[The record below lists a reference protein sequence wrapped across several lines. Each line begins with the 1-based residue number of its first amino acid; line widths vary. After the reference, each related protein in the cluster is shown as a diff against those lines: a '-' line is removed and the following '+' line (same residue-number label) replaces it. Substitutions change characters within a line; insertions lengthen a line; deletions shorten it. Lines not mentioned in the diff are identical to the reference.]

1 MTRKREMRIER
12 ISKNINKNSG
22 SAGAEKQIGRDK
34 SKVQKREYCRMRAE
48 DKDGG
53 KVN

>member
-12 ISKNINKNSG
+12 ISENINQNRG

-34 SKVQKREYCRMRAE
+34 CKV
-48 DKDGG
+48 
-53 KVN
+53 